1 MPTTT
6 QLVISGLS
14 KPGVLAQVAQVLGEA
29 KVNIKAFSA
38 PEVAGT
44 GKLRLLVA
52 DLEEARAALKAAT
65 IKFTEE
71 TALLLSLENKPGA
84 LKEVADLLNKA
95 RINIKCGYCTPSRE
109 GKRAIVV
116 LTVSNTEKALTI
128 LQRSIARRVLDMS
141 RGPRSCRSC
150 WPVLLFATLF
160 VGALDGCSGTPKP
173 TYFPGYPVGFVERG
187 VASWYGPGFHGNKTA
202 NGERYDMHQLTAAHR
217 TLPLGSIA
225 VVRSM
230 STGRQVTVRINDR
243 GPFARGRV
251 LDLSLAGAQAL
262 GMTGAG
268 TERD

>member
-6 QLVISGLS
+6 HLVISGLS

-29 KVNIKAFSA
+29 NVNIKAFSA
-38 PEVAGT
+38 PEVAGM

-52 DLEEARAALKAAT
+52 ELEEARTALKGAS

-128 LQRSIARRVLDMS
+128 LQGQSLDE
-141 RGPRSCRSC
+141 
-150 WPVLLFATLF
+150 F
-160 VGALDGCSGTPKP
+160 
-173 TYFPGYPVGFVERG
+173 
-187 VASWYGPGFHGNKTA
+187 
-202 NGERYDMHQLTAAHR
+202 
-217 TLPLGSIA
+217 
-225 VVRSM
+225 
-230 STGRQVTVRINDR
+230 
-243 GPFARGRV
+243 
-251 LDLSLAGAQAL
+251 
-262 GMTGAG
+262 
-268 TERD
+268 